1 MTNNKEDKKWFAVYV
16 KSRNE
21 KKVFKLLDDINIES
35 FLPLITRVKLWSDR
49 RKKVEEPLFRS
60 YIFVKISLKDY
71 YTVLN
76 IPGVVKFVCFEKNP
90 VPVPENQIVA
100 IKQYINEDDLHDDIN
115 YNDFKEGE
123 MVMIKFGQM
132 KGLVGRFVKIKGKHR
147 IIIEIEA
154 VGQSLPIS
162 ISRSNVEAIKNER
175 EMHQ

>member
-1 MTNNKEDKKWFAVYV
+1 M
-16 KSRNE
+16 
-21 KKVFKLLDDINIES
+21 
-35 FLPLITRVKLWSDR
+35 
-49 RKKVEEPLFRS
+49 
-60 YIFVKISLKDY
+60 
-71 YTVLN
+71 LN

-123 MVMIKFGQM
+123 MVIIKLGQM